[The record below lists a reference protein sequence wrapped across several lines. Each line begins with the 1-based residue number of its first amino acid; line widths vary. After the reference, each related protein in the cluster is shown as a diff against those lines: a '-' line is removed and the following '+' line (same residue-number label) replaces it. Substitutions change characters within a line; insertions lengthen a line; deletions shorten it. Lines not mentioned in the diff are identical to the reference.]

1 MRVLATGTTGQLV
14 TSLRAVAAGSR
25 DVELFAIGRPEFD
38 LTRPIPMREAI
49 IAARPDIVISAAAY
63 TSVDRAED
71 EPALARAVNVMGAA
85 CVAEAAASLDIPV
98 IHLSSDYVFSGD
110 DRTPRREDDETGPRT
125 VYGATKLGGEEA
137 VASITKRHI
146 ILRTSWLYSPFGTN
160 FVKTM
165 LRLASARERLSV
177 VSDQYGNPT
186 SALDVAAAILLI
198 ATQPRQDRFGTYH
211 LTGTG
216 ESNWSGFARHVL
228 AVSRLHGGP
237 TAIVDDIATAD
248 YPTKAWRPRDSRLCT
263 NKFAGTFGWR
273 LPDWQTSTE
282 TVVARILASG
292 RAAVDASE
300 VYETARKLRG

>member
-14 TSLRAVAAGSR
+14 TSLTEVASASR
-25 DVELFAIGRPEFD
+25 DVELIAIGRPEFD

-63 TSVDRAED
+63 TSVDRAEE
-71 EPALARAVNVMGAA
+71 EPALARAVNVVGAA
-85 CVAEAAASLDIPV
+85 CVAEAAARLDIPV
-98 IHLSSDYVFSGD
+98 IHLSTDYVFSGD
-110 DRTPRREDDETGPRT
+110 NRTPCREDDKTGPRT
-125 VYGATKLGGEEA
+125 VYGATKLEGEQA
-137 VASITKRHI
+137 VASIAARHI
-146 ILRTSWLYSPFGTN
+146 ILRTSWVYSPFGTN
-160 FVKTM
+160 FVKTIM
-165 LRLASARERLSV
+165 KLAAARERLSI

-186 SALDVAAAILLI
+186 SALDLASAILLI
-198 ATQPRQDRFGTYH
+198 ATHPRQDRFGTYH

-216 ESNWSGFARHVL
+216 ESNWSDFARHVL

-237 TAIVDDIATAD
+237 SALVEDIATAD
-248 YPTKAWRPRDSRLCT
+248 YPTKARRPQDSRLCT

-273 LPDWQTSTE
+273 LPDWHTSTD

-300 VYETARKLRG
+300 VYGTAR